1 METASKSIRACRL
14 ACAAVATCFASAGAA
29 GAADD
34 SVRALAAGCLTCHQP
49 VERTLP
55 VLAGQPQAALA
66 DKLRAFRSGTQAGTV
81 MPQIAK
87 GYTDAQ
93 IDAIAGYFAEQRT
106 PP

>member
-1 METASKSIRACRL
+1 METASKSIRARRL
-14 ACAAVATCFASAGAA
+14 ACAAAAAWSALTGAA
-29 GAADD
+29 SAADD
-34 SVRALAAGCLTCHQP
+34 SARALAAGCLTCHQP
-49 VERTLP
+49 AGRALP

-93 IDAIAGYFAEQRT
+93 IDAIARYFAEQRT